1 MNGLLAALLGLAKM
15 AKLGKLLFSGGSM
28 LLSVVVYGAMFGW
41 RYAAGFVG
49 LIFFH
54 EMGHYLTAK
63 QRGLNVGLPTFI
75 PFVGAW
81 IQLKEQPHDAE
92 TEAYIGIAGPVL
104 GTVAAFAC
112 YLLADGQR
120 GLLLALAYAGF
131 ILNLFNLIPVSP
143 LDGGRVLGIVSP
155 KVWGIGLIALI
166 GTFFIQPNPLIA
178 LIAIMALPQV
188 WSAWTGKTQAPAGYY
203 SVAPVIRYKYLAQYL
218 LLVGFLGVMSAT
230 VHQQMGTGL

>member
-1 MNGLLAALLGLAKM
+1 
-15 AKLGKLLFSGGSM
+15 
-28 LLSVVVYGAMFGW
+28 
-41 RYAAGFVG
+41 
-49 LIFFH
+49 
-54 EMGHYLTAK
+54 MGHYLTAK